1 MNDGFKVFL
10 SLSVSGSL
18 IILIL
23 FLGRRFWRDK
33 VSRQWQ
39 YYIWLIA
46 IARLLIPYAPE
57 SNLIGNMFQTVGRT
71 AFHAE
76 TVLQE
81 QQQEQEQQ
89 QQELG
94 KPLVQT
100 AGSQPTRDLIVLLA
114 NNFWLIWLVIAVV
127 LLIRKITVYQ
137 SFVHYV
143 KAGRVFVTDIDL
155 LDRISVL
162 AGQTG
167 IKQPVELCVNPLISS
182 PLLIGFFRPW
192 IVLPD
197 TDISEKDFRY
207 TVLHELAHFRR
218 RDMFYKWLVQLTVCL
233 HWFNPLVYGMGR
245 EITRACEFSCDEA
258 IIGKLDCKSAQEY
271 GKTLLDSMRKA
282 GSYKE
287 SLASVTLN
295 ENKEMLKERLGAIM
309 SFKKKSKL
317 ITAFSTV
324 LTAALLCTA
333 TYTGAYAAV
342 PHEAADHTSDENT
355 AGSADGT
362 VVINLSS
369 MDQNC
374 LIYSSSFQASDG
386 QVLTLEIKSTIEG
399 TVDLFLFSPSFQEQ
413 RITIGGGDDTKTID
427 LSEGTW
433 AYNCTGFFDSGDIS
447 VIGTIK

>member
-1 MNDGFKVFL
+1 
-10 SLSVSGSL
+10 
-18 IILIL
+18 
-23 FLGRRFWRDK
+23 
-33 VSRQWQ
+33 
-39 YYIWLIA
+39 
-46 IARLLIPYAPE
+46 
-57 SNLIGNMFQTVGRT
+57 
-71 AFHAE
+71 
-76 TVLQE
+76 
-81 QQQEQEQQ
+81 
-89 QQELG
+89 
-94 KPLVQT
+94 
-100 AGSQPTRDLIVLLA
+100 
-114 NNFWLIWLVIAVV
+114 
-127 LLIRKITVYQ
+127 
-137 SFVHYV
+137 
-143 KAGRVFVTDIDL
+143 
-155 LDRISVL
+155 
-162 AGQTG
+162 
-167 IKQPVELCVNPLISS
+167 
-182 PLLIGFFRPW
+182 
-192 IVLPD
+192 
-197 TDISEKDFRY
+197 
-207 TVLHELAHFRR
+207 
-218 RDMFYKWLVQLTVCL
+218 MFYKWLAQLTICL

-333 TYTGAYAAV
+333 AYTGAYAAV
-342 PHEAADHTSDENT
+342 PHDAADHTSDENT
-355 AGSADGT
+355 AGSAEGT

-369 MDQNC
+369 MGQNC
-374 LIYSSSFQASDG
+374 LIHSSSFQASDG
-386 QVLTLEIKSTIEG
+386 QVLTLEIQSTVKG
-399 TVDLFLFSPSFQEQ
+399 NVDLFLFSPSFQEQ